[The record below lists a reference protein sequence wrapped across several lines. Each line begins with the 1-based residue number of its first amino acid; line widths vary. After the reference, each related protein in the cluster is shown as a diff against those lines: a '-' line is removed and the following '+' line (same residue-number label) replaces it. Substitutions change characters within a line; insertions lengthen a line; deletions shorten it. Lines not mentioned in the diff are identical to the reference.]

1 MSHVQMRAVRTMT
14 HPGTLHD
21 GDNRTASIVPPPP
34 SPPSPVTPGQE
45 DVLGRRVAAALIDL
59 ALLPGLFLIIA
70 SAAGLVTAARGAVA
84 RAAPVRHRGLAV
96 VPLAVVLLAAVGL
109 FGYPAGWQH
118 SGAASAPVGAAR
130 ELWSSA
136 VGLGTP
142 YDLTS
147 FRVGSPV
154 NLMSGNG
161 GLGAKV
167 IPAPAGF
174 ALSQSPYVPNG
185 PMGAAVFN
193 RYWGDAASLHF
204 VRGYNVGYDSND
216 GSASIEVTLFQ
227 FATPADAAN
236 FKAAFVP
243 GGPAKSRADPVIPG
257 ADDYDSTSP
266 DQGFYDHGVIATKG
280 NLAFVIDD
288 LTGTAAP
295 VPLVESMARQQYAAL
310 SAPGRATAQG
320 SATAQ
325 GTAERITSYHA
336 GIAIQRDGSILVTE
350 QIVYNFGS
358 DQRHGIFRVIP
369 VRLRYNGTYDR
380 IYEIGVQSVDSPD
393 APAQYTVDNNGSYL
407 SIKIGDPNQTV
418 TGEHTYTLTYLVR
431 GSLNAFADHD
441 ELYWNVVGNQW
452 DVPIDQATVQVS
464 APTAVT
470 RVACYAG
477 PAGSTG
483 TCQQAAI
490 TGGVAS
496 FGQAGLGPG
505 DGLTVVV
512 AVPKGAVASAGPIL
526 LERWSLQRAFAVTP
540 VSAGASGGLLA
551 VLAVLGAVVVA
562 RGRDRRYSRSA
573 AHLVGGTA
581 VRAEETM
588 PLSGDGEPA
597 MQSAPPA
604 DVRPGQAGT
613 LLDGV
618 ANPRDVTGTIVD
630 LAVRGYLRIDDAGE
644 ATSRDWRLVRLD
656 KTGGLLDYEQIL
668 LDGLF
673 KGPTTVKTSTLL
685 SELGPEFTD
694 YLKRAQD
701 ALYTD
706 VAKRGWFTAR
716 PDMVRRKWVVI
727 GWVLFVIGAVAVAVA
742 AATSHLG
749 LVPVPVAL
757 AGLVLIGCAR
767 WMPVRTAKGTDL
779 TRRLLG
785 FRRYI
790 TTAAPGQVPTTG
802 QAPAGQHD
810 LQDDYLPYAI
820 VFGCTKQWADV
831 TASLA
836 DAGRAPS
843 WYRSSRPYSP
853 GTLSSLSQCDHY
865 FSPMHQFATNT
876 SNWIA
881 SHSAAS
887 GGGGSSGF
895 SGGGF
900 SGGGGGGGGGGSW

>member
-1 MSHVQMRAVRTMT
+1 MGRSIRLLLIGSAVVSAIAAAVLATILAAPIAAARATSRPSSSATSTMT
-14 HPGTLHD
+14 L
-21 GDNRTASIVPPPP
+21 
-34 SPPSPVTPGQE
+34 
-45 DVLGRRVAAALIDL
+45 
-59 ALLPGLFLIIA
+59 
-70 SAAGLVTAARGAVA
+70 SAASTTQG
-84 RAAPVRHRGLAV
+84 
-96 VPLAVVLLAAVGL
+96 
-109 FGYPAGWQH
+109 
-118 SGAASAPVGAAR
+118 S
-130 ELWSSA
+130 
-136 VGLGTP
+136 
-142 YDLTS
+142 
-147 FRVGSPV
+147 SPV
-154 NLMSGNG
+154 NGTPGNG

-167 IPAPAGF
+167 VPAPAGF
-174 ALSQSPYVPNG
+174 TLSQSSDVPNG
-185 PMGAAVFN
+185 PMNAAGFN
-193 RYWGDAASLHF
+193 RYWADAASLHF
-204 VRGYNVGYDSND
+204 AGGYNVTYDSND
-216 GSASIEVTLFQ
+216 GSASIYVTVFQ
-227 FATPADAAN
+227 FATPADAAA
-236 FKAAFVP
+236 FKAGYDP
-243 GGPAKSRADPVIPG
+243 GVSVKSKADPVIPG

-266 DQGFYDHGVIATKG
+266 DQGAYTRGVIAAKG
-280 NLAFVIDD
+280 NLAFVIEDI
-288 LTGTAAP
+288 TFSAAP
-295 VPLVESMARQQYAAL
+295 VPLVETMARQQYAAL
-310 SAPGRATAQG
+310 PAPGLATALPAPGRATAQ
-320 SATAQ
+320 TI
-325 GTAERITSYHA
+325 AEGITSYHA
-336 GIAIQRDGSILVTE
+336 GIAIQHDGSILVTE

-358 DQRHGIFRVIP
+358 NQRHGIFRVIP
-369 VRLRYNGTYDR
+369 VRLRYSGSYDR
-380 IYEIGVQSVDSPD
+380 IYAVDVQSVDSPD
-393 APAQYTVDNNGSYL
+393 APAQYTVDNNGSYV
-407 SIKIGDPNQTV
+407 SVKIGDPNQTV

-441 ELYWNVVGNQW
+441 ELYWNAVGNQW
-452 DVPIDQATVQVS
+452 DVPIDQATVQVT
-464 APTAVT
+464 APVDVT
-470 RVACYAG
+470 RAACFAG
-477 PAGSTG
+477 PLGSTAP
-483 TCQQAAI
+483 CQHGGI
-490 TGGVAS
+490 TSGVAS
-496 FGQAGLGPG
+496 FGQAGLGPNE
-505 DGLTVVV
+505 GLTVVV
-512 AVPKGAVASAGPIL
+512 AIPKGVVASAGPVL
-526 LERWSLQRAFAVTP
+526 RERWSLQRAFAVTP
-540 VSAGASGGLLA
+540 VSAGVAGGLLA
-551 VLAVLGAVVVA
+551 VLAVLGATVLA

-573 AHLVGGTA
+573 AHVVGGTA
-581 VRAEETM
+581 VQSEEAM

-604 DVRPGQAGT
+604 GVRPGQAGT

-630 LAVRGYLRIDDAGE
+630 LAVRGYLRIDDTGE
-644 ATSRDWRLVRLD
+644 ATSRDWWLIRLD

-673 KGPTTVKTSTLL
+673 TGPTTIKTSTLL

-694 YLKRAQD
+694 YLKQAQD

-716 PDMVRRKWVVI
+716 PDKVRRKWIVI
-727 GWVLFVIGAVAVAVA
+727 GCVLFVIGVAGVAVT

-790 TTAAPGQVPTTG
+790 TTAAPGQVPATG
-802 QAPAGQHD
+802 QTPAGQHD
-810 LQDDYLPYAI
+810 LQDGYLPYAI

-853 GTLSSLSQCDHY
+853 GTMSSLSQCDHY

>member
-1 MSHVQMRAVRTMT
+1 MGRSIRLLLIGSAAVSAMAAAVLATILAAPTAAARAT
-14 HPGTLHD
+14 
-21 GDNRTASIVPPPP
+21 
-34 SPPSPVTPGQE
+34 SPPSLGATSTATPSTPG
-45 DVLGRRVAAALIDL
+45 
-59 ALLPGLFLIIA
+59 
-70 SAAGLVTAARGAVA
+70 T
-84 RAAPVRHRGLAV
+84 
-96 VPLAVVLLAAVGL
+96 
-109 FGYPAGWQH
+109 
-118 SGAASAPVGAAR
+118 
-130 ELWSSA
+130 
-136 VGLGTP
+136 
-142 YDLTS
+142 
-147 FRVGSPV
+147 
-154 NLMSGNG
+154 G

-167 IPAPAGF
+167 VPAPAGF
-174 ALSQSPYVPNG
+174 TLSQSSDVPNG
-185 PMGAAVFN
+185 PMSAADFN
-193 RYWGDAASLHF
+193 QYWGDAASLHF
-204 VRGYNVGYDSND
+204 ARGYNVTYDSND
-216 GSASIEVTLFQ
+216 ASASIYVTVFQ
-227 FATPADAAN
+227 FATPADAVA
-236 FKAAFVP
+236 FKADWVP
-243 GGPAKSRADPVIPG
+243 GIPVKSKADPVIPG

-266 DQGFYDHGVIATKG
+266 DQGTYTHGVIATKG
-280 NLAFVIDD
+280 NLAFVIEDI
-288 LTGTAAP
+288 TFSAAP
-295 VPLVESMARQQYAAL
+295 VPLVERMARQQYAAL
-310 SAPGRATAQG
+310 PAPGRATALPAPG
-320 SATAQ
+320 RATALPAPAS
-325 GTAERITSYHA
+325 AERITSYHA
-336 GIAIQRDGSILVTE
+336 RIAIQRDGSILVTE

-369 VRLRYNGTYDR
+369 ARFRYNGTYDR
-380 IYEIGVQSVDSPD
+380 IYPIDVRSVWSDTPNPEYS
-393 APAQYTVDNNGSYL
+393 VDNNGSSI
-407 SIKIGDPNQTV
+407 SIKIGNPDQTV
-418 TGEHTYTLTYLVR
+418 TGKHTYTLTYLVR

-668 LDGLF
+668 LDGF
-673 KGPTTVKTSTLL
+673 FRGDTTVRTSMLL
-685 SELGPEFTD
+685 SELGSEFTD

-716 PDMVRRKWVVI
+716 PDRVRRKWIVI
-727 GWVLFVIGAVAVAVA
+727 GCVLFVIGVAGVTVA

-790 TTAAPGQVPTTG
+790 TTAAPGQVPATG
-802 QAPAGQHD
+802 QAPGGQHD

-843 WYRSSRPYSP
+843 WYRSSRAYSP